1 MYSFLKI
8 HNHDKLIIALNNLSL
23 FYEETLKLSININ
36 GGQSKSISYYSELYT
51 HREIY
56 QKNND
61 YIITKIKEQP
71 YYQKILQ
78 RYM

>member
-1 MYSFLKI
+1 MK
-8 HNHDKLIIALNNLSL
+8 KLSNALFNPPSNNLVGAS
-23 FYEETLKLSININ
+23 LKLSINTN
-36 GGQSKSISYYSELYT
+36 GGKSKSISYYSELYT
-51 HREIY
+51 HHEIY